1 MEAQEKTEQISV
13 PLLYGIGYS
22 LHQAVGQHS
31 AVLLYSYS
39 STVVG
44 SSFQK
49 YSELDEDLV
58 RSFSAHFSLI
68 LCWRIHTF

>member
-22 LHQAVGQHS
+22 LHQGVGQHS